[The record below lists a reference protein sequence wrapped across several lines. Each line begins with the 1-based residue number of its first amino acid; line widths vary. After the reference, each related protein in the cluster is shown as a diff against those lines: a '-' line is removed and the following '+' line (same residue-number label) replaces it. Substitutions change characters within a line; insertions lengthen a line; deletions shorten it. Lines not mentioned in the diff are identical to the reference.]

1 MPRPSRSDHKLPR
14 SSRPRANP
22 RRSNSMRH
30 LQLLGIAAA
39 LPLLGACGITSRI
52 EPYKQTDAVIA
63 DGEHIVILA
72 RRQHSTHEAEEEF
85 VQCIS
90 DGLADGKKGLDVHS
104 SKEFEDKMYPWFEP
118 STAPLST
125 DDLSTLLERP
135 GVLEQVERTGVRY
148 VVWLDGS
155 TDRVASGGGITCAA
169 GVGGAGCMGLAWW
182 EDDSRYDATVW
193 DIQELES
200 EGTIHADVK
209 GRSVMPAII
218 IPIPLVTRPQAHACR
233 DLTDQLRLFL
243 TSPEGYP
250 SSQPPAPVADVG

>member
-1 MPRPSRSDHKLPR
+1 MSQPSPWAPKQPSAKTRRRP
-14 SSRPRANP
+14 
-22 RRSNSMRH
+22 SNSMRR
-30 LQLLGIAAA
+30 LRLLGVLATVPII
-39 LPLLGACGITSRI
+39 GACGITSRI

-63 DGEHIVILA
+63 EGEHVVVLA
-72 RRQHSTHEAEEEF
+72 RKQHSTHEAEEEF
-85 VQCIS
+85 VQCLS
-90 DGLADGKKGLDVHS
+90 DGLADGKNGLDVHS

-125 DDLSTLLERP
+125 EDLNVLLERP
-135 GVLEQVERTGVRY
+135 GVLDQVRSTGVRY
-148 VVWLDGS
+148 VVWVDGS

-193 DIQELES
+193 DIQDVES

-209 GRSVMPAII
+209 GRSVMPAVI
-218 IPIPLVTRPQAHACR
+218 IPIPLVTRPQNHACR
-233 DLTDQLRLFL
+233 DLSDQLRQFL

-250 SSQPPAPVADVG
+250 SPAATAAEIG

>member
-1 MPRPSRSDHKLPR
+1 MRHPQSDHRQP
-14 SSRPRANP
+14 SANP
-22 RRSNSMRH
+22 SSVNPRERSISMTR
-30 LQLLGIAAA
+30 LRIVGLAAA

-63 DGEHIVILA
+63 EGEHVVILA

-90 DGLADGKKGLDVHS
+90 DGLADGKNGLDVHS

-118 STAPLST
+118 STAPIST
-125 DDLSTLLERP
+125 EDLSALFDRP
-135 GVLEQVERTGVRY
+135 GVLKQVESTGVRY

-193 DIQELES
+193 DIQDLES

-218 IPIPLVTRPQAHACR
+218 IPIPLITRPQNHACR
-233 DLTDQLRLFL
+233 DLSDQLRLSL
-243 TSPEGYP
+243 PPPEAYP
-250 SSQPPAPVADVG
+250 PPAIPIPPADVG

>member
-1 MPRPSRSDHKLPR
+1 M
-14 SSRPRANP
+14 A
-22 RRSNSMRH
+22 RRSNSMAPLR
-30 LQLLGIAAA
+30 LAGLAAAVSLLG
-39 LPLLGACGITSRI
+39 GCGITARF

-63 DGEHIVILA
+63 EGEHVVVLA
-72 RRQHSTHEAEEEF
+72 RKQHSTHEAEEDF

-90 DGLADGKKGLDVHS
+90 DGLADGKNGLDVHS

-125 DDLSTLLERP
+125 EDLTVLLERP
-135 GVLEQVERTGVRY
+135 GVLEQVRSTGVRY
-148 VVWLDGS
+148 VVWVDGS

-193 DIQELES
+193 DIKDIES
-200 EGTIHADVK
+200 EGTIHGDVK
-209 GRSVMPAII
+209 GRSVMPAVI

-233 DLTDQLRLFL
+233 GLTDQLRQFL

-250 SSQPPAPVADVG
+250 SSGPAPEVG

>member
-1 MPRPSRSDHKLPR
+1 MERYPSDRKQ
-14 SSRPRANP
+14 PRAN
-22 RRSNSMRH
+22 RAHWRNEMKR
-30 LQLLGIAAA
+30 LRTAAVVVA
-39 LPLLGACGITSRI
+39 LPLFAACGITSRM
-52 EPYKQTDAVIA
+52 EPYKQSDAVIHE
-63 DGEHIVILA
+63 GEQVVILA
-72 RRQHSTHEAEEEF
+72 RKQHATHEAEEDF

-90 DGLADGKKGLDVHS
+90 DSLSKGSKGLDVYT

-125 DDLSTLLERP
+125 DDLSRLFERP
-135 GVLEQVERTGVRY
+135 GVLDQVRGTGVRY

-193 DIQELES
+193 DIQDLES

-218 IPIPLVTRPQAHACR
+218 IPIPLITHPQAHACR
-233 DLTDQLRLFL
+233 GLTEQLREFL
-243 TSPEGYP
+243 TTPGGYGG
-250 SSQPPAPVADVG
+250 PPGPNVG